1 MPVESH
7 MRRRTRRGVARA
19 GPAPAAR
26 DRLLFRRYR
35 DERDPIDRDELLR
48 RFMPLARQIAS
59 DYAGGTEPYDDLLQ
73 VACLALV
80 RAIDRFD
87 PGRGAAFSSYA
98 VPTIRGELK
107 RHFRDKTWAV
117 RVPRNLQELAISA
130 GRARDC
136 LSATLG
142 RAPTAPELSAHLNVD
157 EGALLEALRAGAAH
171 TAASLELP
179 RSEQEPE
186 LTLGDS
192 LPYHER
198 GYEVVDAR
206 VSLEHLLC
214 TLSRRDREILR
225 LWFEEDLTQREIGA
239 RVGLS
244 QMHVSRIIRGAVGQ
258 LGEAAEALAVSGG

>member
-1 MPVESH
+1 MPVESQ
-7 MRRRTRRGVARA
+7 MRHRARGGVARA

-35 DERDPIDRDELLR
+35 DERDPIDREELLR
-48 RFMPLARQIAS
+48 RFMPLARQVAS
-59 DYAGGTEPYDDLLQ
+59 SYAGGTEPYDDLLQ

-87 PGRGAAFSSYA
+87 PGRGVAFSSYA
-98 VPTIRGELK
+98 VPTIGGELK
-107 RHFRDKTWAV
+107 RHYRDKTWAV
-117 RVPRNLQELAISA
+117 RVPRDLQDRAMSA
-130 GRARDC
+130 SRARDC

-142 RAPTAPELSAHLNVD
+142 RAPTAGELSAHMDVD
-157 EGALLEALRAGAAH
+157 EGDLLEALRAGDAH
-171 TAASLELP
+171 TATSLELP
-179 RSEQEPE
+179 RPEQDAD
-186 LTLGDS
+186 LTLRDS

-206 VSLEHLLC
+206 ESLDHLLC

-225 LWFEEDLTQREIGA
+225 LRFEEDLTQREIGA
-239 RVGLS
+239 RIGLS

-258 LGEAAEALAVSGG
+258 LGEAAALAATGG